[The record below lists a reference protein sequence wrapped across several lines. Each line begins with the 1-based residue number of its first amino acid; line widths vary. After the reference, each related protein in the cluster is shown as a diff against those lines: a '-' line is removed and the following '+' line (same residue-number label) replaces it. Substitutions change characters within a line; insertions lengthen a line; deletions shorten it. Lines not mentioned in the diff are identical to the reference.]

1 MTRKINNLKEVQR
14 QKTCHVAARKK
25 RQRQIP
31 LPQGY
36 AKWSPVYS
44 ELDLEKRHCWTLHH
58 FHRLTPPHLQIL
70 AIIPLS
76 QGVSADLSIQGQ
88 SPSSSFFFLFAA
100 EVPFDK
106 YGSSSL
112 STDSMFANSP
122 TCWNVPVSPKSVCN
136 KTNHINNIQKCRWY
150 HRYGRKQRGTE
161 KPLDEGERGE
171 WKSWL
176 KAQHSEN

>member
-1 MTRKINNLKEVQR
+1 MNRNWIYKFQSSQGRENKMTRKINNLKEVQR

-122 TCWNVPVSPKSVCN
+122 TCWNVPVSPKSVWSSPPRDW
-136 KTNHINNIQKCRWY
+136 THISCIGRQILY
-150 HRYGRKQRGTE
+150 HWAT
-161 KPLDEGERGE
+161 
-171 WKSWL
+171 W
-176 KAQHSEN
+176 